1 MSLMCLKSQ
10 CSSKCLSVRAAW
22 TSHTGSKRQVLE
34 GASPVK
40 DYVRKGQDITL
51 PYSVNQSCH
60 NVLPASR
67 RRRNMFCCSRGR
79 SKTTL
84 RQETLLQPSWHMPS
98 TRVLFLEI
106 IRSVCRLHK
115 GEHGLLCNKKSWPEP
130 RELSGHNL
138 IGVLI
143 NGVPFC

>member
-10 CSSKCLSVRAAW
+10 YSSKGLSVRAAW

-34 GASPVK
+34 GSSPVK
-40 DYVRKGQDITL
+40 YYVRKGHGITL

-60 NVLPASR
+60 NVLPALKG
-67 RRRNMFCCSRGR
+67 RRNMFCCLRGR

-84 RQETLLQPSWHMPS
+84 RQETLLQPSWHMHS
-98 TRVLFLEI
+98 TTGLFLEI
-106 IRSVCRLHK
+106 VRSVCRLHK
-115 GEHGLLCNKKSWPEP
+115 GEHGLLCNKNSWPEP

-143 NGVPFC
+143 NGAPFC